1 MVSGVLGRSQLGKHE
16 VVMQL
21 PRADGEGCATPL
33 TPALPCPPFQ
43 PTLDR
48 NVRRWAPVVVPMDSA
63 ERWHRSVL
71 GWAHPLSADNS
82 ERVGADTKFLF
93 DRRDPQNV
101 IKIQA
106 GDWLASGTGYYICAR
121 APA

>member
-1 MVSGVLGRSQLGKHE
+1 MS
-16 VVMQL
+16 VV
-21 PRADGEGCATPL
+21 G
-33 TPALPCPPFQ
+33 
-43 PTLDR
+43 
-48 NVRRWAPVVVPMDSA
+48 APVVVPMDSA
-63 ERWHRSVL
+63 ERWHRLVL

-106 GDWLASGTGYYICAR
+106 GDWLGSGTGYYLCAR
-121 APA
+121 APAEGMEMDVDNASIH